1 MDNRQLIQQSLDYIE
16 ENLKAEITAQE
27 LAEMA
32 GFSIYHYYK
41 VFQTAVGIPV
51 MQYIQRRRLLNAIYD
66 IRQGS
71 QMTATALV
79 YGFDTFA
86 GFYKAFKREF
96 GYTPSQFL
104 EKYEARKPYKI
115 NLFREEHIMITHKK
129 IREILKNW
137 NLQNEEIK
145 NAYFES
151 SGIHNENAYYVG
163 DKYMIK
169 FSANLGKI
177 RKHILLSDAI
187 ERVGLHAAAAF
198 ETVDGQKI
206 VEDGELYYC
215 LIKRLEG
222 NQLKTASFYED
233 DYAQKARFLGEII
246 GQLHLALKDLD
257 VEVPEAELYQNV
269 VNQALPD
276 AKKHLELND
285 EFCDQYVNHFGDI
298 YDNLPRQVIHRN
310 PNPSNIITNGSAWG
324 FTEFELS
331 EKNIRIYDPCYAATA
346 ILSESFATATALQL
360 SKWIEIYKN
369 IIYGYDSVVEL
380 SEDEKAAIPYVILSN
395 QFICVSW
402 FAKQDKYQDIY
413 QVNVKMSRWIVENLD
428 NLNV

>member
-1 MDNRQLIQQSLDYIE
+1 
-16 ENLKAEITAQE
+16 
-27 LAEMA
+27 
-32 GFSIYHYYK
+32 
-41 VFQTAVGIPV
+41 
-51 MQYIQRRRLLNAIYD
+51 
-66 IRQGS
+66 
-71 QMTATALV
+71 
-79 YGFDTFA
+79 
-86 GFYKAFKREF
+86 
-96 GYTPSQFL
+96 
-104 EKYEARKPYKI
+104 
-115 NLFREEHIMITHKK
+115 
-129 IREILKNW
+129 
-137 NLQNEEIK
+137 
-145 NAYFES
+145 
-151 SGIHNENAYYVG
+151 
-163 DKYMIK
+163 MIK

-187 ERVGLHAAAAF
+187 ERVGLHSAAAI
-198 ETVDGQKI
+198 ETIDDQKI
-206 VEDGELYYC
+206 VADGELYYC

-222 NQLKTASFYED
+222 NQLKTAYFYED

-257 VEVPEAELYQNV
+257 MEVPEAELYQNV

-276 AKKHLELND
+276 AKKYLELSD
-285 EFCDQYVNHFGDI
+285 EFCEQYVNHFGDI

-346 ILSESFATATALQL
+346 ILSESFGTATALQL

-413 QVNVKMSRWIVENLD
+413 QVNVKMSKWIVENLD